1 MCSVTKM
8 PQAAFTSWLG
18 ISWESSCE
26 SECWGNRV
34 MLRRQFCLYWG
45 LRADGAWETDSVV
58 METELILRE
67 DVCGLIGGFIECFE
81 QEGATVCV
89 IWEAACL
96 GRYGNQKLA
105 DWLLVELMFKRHL
118 RDRHM
123 HTHMIEFRAG
133 WPNLRVSLAMKPEK
147 GIKKSYYTYTQSK
160 HSNSYM
166 HSPIKSHLFPQDI
179 NKVSEEQWGYPFPDK
194 REETSDL
201 ITKTCTKTS
210 HLYININT
218 TLIFLHKCLT
228 FCWSIESNII
238 IYFNNT
244 LTILQYHIWV
254 MLFHYLHYMLSYLY
268 QELQFPVIQEMDLT
282 SPPFRHLL
290 WRERGRERKRL
301 TKAHSQQGEINCKY

>member
-8 PQAAFTSWLG
+8 PQATFTSWLG

-26 SECWGNRV
+26 CWGNRV
-34 MLRRQFCLYWG
+34 MLGRQFCLYWG

-67 DVCGLIGGFIECFE
+67 DVCGLIGGFMECFG

-96 GRYGNQKLA
+96 GRYGNQNLA

-133 WPNLRVSLAMKPEK
+133 WLNLRVSLAMKPEK

-160 HSNSYM
+160 HSNSYI
-166 HSPIKSHLFPQDI
+166 HSPIKSLFPQDI
-179 NKVSEEQWGYPFPDK
+179 NKVSEEQWDFPSQ
-194 REETSDL
+194 T
-201 ITKTCTKTS
+201 
-210 HLYININT
+210 N
-218 TLIFLHKCLT
+218 
-228 FCWSIESNII
+228 
-238 IYFNNT
+238 
-244 LTILQYHIWV
+244 
-254 MLFHYLHYMLSYLY
+254 
-268 QELQFPVIQEMDLT
+268 
-282 SPPFRHLL
+282 
-290 WRERGRERKRL
+290 ERKPQTL
-301 TKAHSQQGEINCKY
+301 SQKHALKLHTYISILLLLYYFCTNAWHFAGESSQT